1 MKKNNDKFYTK
12 PEIADD
18 LIKFLLSK
26 VDIDKNDIII
36 EPSAGN
42 GSFSNNSNL
51 INYRVEAYDILPENK
66 NVKKMNWFDYKP
78 MTVERRNYGN

>member
-42 GSFSNNSNL
+42 GSFSNNPNL
-51 INYRVEAYDILPENK
+51 IKYKIEAYDILPEN
-66 NVKKMNWFDYKP
+66 
-78 MTVERRNYGN
+78 TVVR